1 LLQWKGYEGSAP
13 EWLQKIT
20 ATKISFLNT
29 IEVLLNYSLIDYN
42 DNDNKTYSMHA
53 VVHDWIRESINEK
66 NDEDLLRIATVT
78 IGLAGGRDSAPVR
91 GVPYEP
97 TAPYGVCRA
106 KFESVEVLW
115 RVVCDR
121 GGVVMDC

>member
-1 LLQWKGYEGSAP
+1 MRLGEKAV
-13 EWLQKIT
+13 
-20 ATKISFLNT
+20 A
-29 IEVLLNYSLIDYN
+29 EVEERLPVVTPPWWTPP
-42 DNDNKTYSMHA
+42 KT
-53 VVHDWIRESINEK
+53 
-66 NDEDLLRIATVT
+66 RIAPDSDIATREHNE
-78 IGLAGGRDSAPVR
+78 LGGRDSAPVR

>member
-1 LLQWKGYEGSAP
+1 VA
-13 EWLQKIT
+13 
-20 ATKISFLNT
+20 A
-29 IEVLLNYSLIDYN
+29 VLLNKEAKPTIVQRIY
-42 DNDNKTYSMHA
+42 
-53 VVHDWIRESINEK
+53 
-66 NDEDLLRIATVT
+66 DLFH
-78 IGLAGGRDSAPVR
+78 GGRDSATVR

-121 GGVVMDC
+121 GGVVMEC